1 MAEPIDYEAQ
11 YNNRRLVPETPEILA
26 GWAREAAAYRDEA
39 GARFETRPYGA
50 TERQRT
56 DVFRPEGERR
66 GALVVFIH
74 GGYWQ
79 ALDRGAYSHV
89 ARGLNAH
96 GIAVAL
102 PGYDLCPNV
111 RVGDI
116 VDQVRAACRAFA
128 GEASRIVVA
137 GHSAGGHLTACM
149 LATDWR
155 ALDPALP
162 ADFIAAGYAIS
173 GIFDLQPLR
182 HTYVNDA
189 TRMDEAE
196 AERLSPLFWTPPAGC
211 TFDAVVGGEES
222 SEYLRQSRT
231 IAERWGA
238 SGVATRYEAI
248 PGQNHFTV
256 ILPLADP
263 ESAMTRR
270 LAELA
275 LR

>member
-26 GWAREAAAYRDEA
+26 GWARDAAAYRDEA

-50 TERQRT
+50 TERQGT
-56 DVFRPEGERR
+56 DLFRPKGELR

-102 PGYDLCPNV
+102 PGYDLCPYV

-116 VDQVRAACRAFA
+116 VDQVRAACRALA

-137 GHSAGGHLTACM
+137 GHSAGGHLAACM

-162 ADFIAAGYAIS
+162 ADFVAAGYAIS

-189 TRMDEAE
+189 TDMDEAE
-196 AERLSPLFWTPPAGC
+196 AERLSPLFWTPPAGR
-211 TFDAVVGGEES
+211 TFDAVVGGGES

-238 SGVATRYEAI
+238 SGVATRYEPI